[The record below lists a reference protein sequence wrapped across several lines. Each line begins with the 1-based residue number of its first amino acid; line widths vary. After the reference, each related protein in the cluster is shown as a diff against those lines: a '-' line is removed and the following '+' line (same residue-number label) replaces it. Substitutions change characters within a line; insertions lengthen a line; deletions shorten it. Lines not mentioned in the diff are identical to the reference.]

1 MNINN
6 KIVNGETLV
15 NPPSNNPKNDIR
27 ITAIHN
33 NSKMLCM
40 FSKNEDR
47 LHFLRD
53 NVMVKGVHHPPD
65 RITGT
70 IFIINPYSLL
80 HFLNFQFLVLV
91 CHILEF

>member
-6 KIVNGETLV
+6 KIVNGKTLV

-27 ITAIHN
+27 ITTTHN

-53 NVMVKGVHHPPD
+53 NGQRRVPKPPE

-70 IFIINPYSLL
+70 IFIINPYPYFLL
-80 HFLNFQFLVLV
+80 PVLV
-91 CHILEF
+91 CRILEF